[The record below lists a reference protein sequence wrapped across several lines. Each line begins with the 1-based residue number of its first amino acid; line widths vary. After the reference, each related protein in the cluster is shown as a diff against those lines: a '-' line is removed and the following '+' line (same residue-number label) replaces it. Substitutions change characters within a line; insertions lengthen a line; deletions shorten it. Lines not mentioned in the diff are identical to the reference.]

1 MANLEQELNVAIDQ
15 LKDEDNKRCLYSLAK
30 SKTASVKLPMFTGER
45 SEDFSKFKREMEKG
59 MKTNRVRKHDQVAK
73 LRECL
78 RQDPKALVPY
88 DMEDIDEAWNILTN
102 IYGDTT
108 RVMAARKEKLMRL
121 GPLPNNGK
129 DATAL
134 KAQVEWLVSLETT
147 LNDIMG
153 LADSSLDM
161 EYEAYN
167 GSMVRTVRQLFHVDM
182 VEKLTFPGTAK
193 YKIEMM
199 RDFAIKLREAKQEL
213 LKDHEGQLVFDVG
226 GGGGGSRGG
235 VDGRHGGGADGRY
248 GGRRDNGSNRRKPS
262 YHPEAA
268 VAFNPARRHE
278 QCRICNQLNVEG
290 DTVGL
295 YDGHTHDV
303 AGGCPR
309 FVAMGQKKRSEIVK
323 KVKLCNS
330 CLDADFVMR
339 PGVVHDS
346 CPVKINQKK
355 PFYSCLKKDCMLH
368 YLVCLHHKNENSKKV
383 ERSKGYWSRM
393 GVTFSYHSSNPSK
406 PDPVKGFST
415 ELI

>member
-167 GSMVRTVRQLFHVDM
+167 GSMVRTVRQL
-182 VEKLTFPGTAK
+182 
-193 YKIEMM
+193 
-199 RDFAIKLREAKQEL
+199 
-213 LKDHEGQLVFDVG
+213 
-226 GGGGGSRGG
+226 SC
-235 VDGRHGGGADGRY
+235 RHG
-248 GGRRDNGSNRRKPS
+248 
-262 YHPEAA
+262 
-268 VAFNPARRHE
+268 
-278 QCRICNQLNVEG
+278 
-290 DTVGL
+290 
-295 YDGHTHDV
+295 
-303 AGGCPR
+303 
-309 FVAMGQKKRSEIVK
+309 
-323 KVKLCNS
+323 
-330 CLDADFVMR
+330 
-339 PGVVHDS
+339 
-346 CPVKINQKK
+346 
-355 PFYSCLKKDCMLH
+355 
-368 YLVCLHHKNENSKKV
+368 
-383 ERSKGYWSRM
+383 
-393 GVTFSYHSSNPSK
+393 
-406 PDPVKGFST
+406 
-415 ELI
+415 